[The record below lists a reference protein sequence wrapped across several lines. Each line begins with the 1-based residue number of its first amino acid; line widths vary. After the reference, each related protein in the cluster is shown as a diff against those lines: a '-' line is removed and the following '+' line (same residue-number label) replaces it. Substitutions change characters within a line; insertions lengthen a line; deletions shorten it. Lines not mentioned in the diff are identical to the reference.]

1 MALALNSPTPR
12 RLRRP
17 DHPNLFLL
25 GFSTHIPSFSLF
37 LQLQAGQGVGRRAGH
52 GRGGA
57 GRGGAGQ
64 GRGPNRRVKGLR
76 FGVVA
81 RDQCWSRGEP
91 VPVPGP
97 DVGATVPWLW
107 RDGQAHIL
115 GRSAPSRWRGLSAAH
130 PRRWARV

>member
-25 GFSTHIPSFSLF
+25 GFSTQTHSKLLF
-37 LQLQAGQGVGRRAGH
+37 ISSTASRARGRAGQGRARQ

-64 GRGPNRRVKGLR
+64 GRGAKQGEGLAVW
-76 FGVVA
+76 G
-81 RDQCWSRGEP
+81 CC
-91 VPVPGP
+91 
-97 DVGATVPWLW
+97 
-107 RDGQAHIL
+107 
-115 GRSAPSRWRGLSAAH
+115 
-130 PRRWARV
+130 